1 MCCLS
6 YVVIVSSNNMGG
18 YICVTWMVISA
29 EELYPLVTLSNIGG
43 YLIIY
48 SAHQG
53 QVIKFN
59 ELGGLVKLSAW
70 K

>member
-1 MCCLS
+1 
-6 YVVIVSSNNMGG
+6 MGG